1 MSSIT
6 DQKQYILQSIFR
18 NKLLEH
24 ELKFYTNGSTIIS
37 YNGEELLCSSKQKK
51 IFLILQGY
59 VQVKGNDEPVTTL
72 SSGFIGLSFLFPD
85 TLWQKYQ
92 GYSTCGLQVLCLD
105 ILVVQDMMKKFPA
118 FPSYF
123 FQRATELDLILLHY
137 YSTKNDLSKRASLSS
152 VVSSLEQLS
161 FESGIYDA
169 SILKED
175 KSSLILYSG
184 DLMHT
189 SGTELVPGV
198 IYNCTELPDDG
209 EWVNSGATQLF
220 YEGNA
225 SNNLLNLNKTKRLEA
240 SKEKASK
247 QVNSLNATTTV
258 STAATIPI
266 TATTTIDATINSTN
280 ATKSIPYSG
289 RFRRYSLATFILLFF
304 TGTLIAGLVFHQSAK
319 FDLGVPEK
327 RDSSLKFTPP
337 F

>member
-1 MSSIT
+1 
-6 DQKQYILQSIFR
+6 
-18 NKLLEH
+18 
-24 ELKFYTNGSTIIS
+24 
-37 YNGEELLCSSKQKK
+37 
-51 IFLILQGY
+51 
-59 VQVKGNDEPVTTL
+59 
-72 SSGFIGLSFLFPD
+72 
-85 TLWQKYQ
+85 
-92 GYSTCGLQVLCLD
+92 
-105 ILVVQDMMKKFPA
+105 MMKKFPA

-247 QVNSLNATTTV
+247 QVNSLNATTT
-258 STAATIPI
+258 TATIP
-266 TATTTIDATINSTN
+266 TTTIDAIINSTN
-280 ATKSIPYSG
+280 SIKSIPYSG

-319 FDLGVPEK
+319 FDILVPEK
-327 RDSSLKFTPP
+327 RDSSFKKKESLAPVWEAPRSADRRTSG
-337 F
+337 